1 MVREAKDRYV
11 LVRLTGVVHAH
22 ITSQNSKRKVENKI
36 QRLIFSVSS
45 WDE

>member
-1 MVREAKDRYV
+1 MVREAKD
-11 LVRLTGVVHAH
+11 
-22 ITSQNSKRKVENKI
+22 SQNSKRKVENKI